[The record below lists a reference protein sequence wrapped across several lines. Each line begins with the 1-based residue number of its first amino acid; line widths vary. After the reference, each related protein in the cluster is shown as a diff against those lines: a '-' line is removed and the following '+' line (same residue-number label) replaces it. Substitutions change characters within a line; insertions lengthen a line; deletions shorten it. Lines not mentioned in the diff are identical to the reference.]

1 MRQYED
7 LKRLVEAVHAYRT
20 KRTIPADA
28 EELDAICT
36 RILENDTFDETAIE
50 WKRISE
56 YEREVNGG
64 SWPKPD

>member
-1 MRQYED
+1 MGQYED

-36 RILENDTFDETAIE
+36 RILENDAFDETAIE
-50 WKRISE
+50 WKQISE
-56 YEREVNGG
+56 YEKEVNGG

>member
-1 MRQYED
+1 MGQYED
-7 LKRLVEAVHAYRT
+7 LKRLVEAVHVYRT

-56 YEREVNGG
+56 YEKEVNGG
-64 SWPKPD
+64 SWPKPN